1 MRTYSKEEVEKA
13 RAFLKEDGRKPTWF
27 RFDETLAEQFK
38 LIFETE
44 ERTDKNGNHT
54 GDRMT
59 ALSGAISGT
68 ILWGILEYFET
79 GEIPVFV
86 REAISENPN
95 KIVSRMLDGI
105 LQRGCEMVDNA
116 YVEYATKIQAG
127 SRGGIARA
135 ENFLKQLDD
144 AFSDDQTG
152 DILPAQE

>member
-1 MRTYSKEEVEKA
+1 
-13 RAFLKEDGRKPTWF
+13 
-27 RFDETLAEQFK
+27 
-38 LIFETE
+38 
-44 ERTDKNGNHT
+44 
-54 GDRMT
+54 
-59 ALSGAISGT
+59 
-68 ILWGILEYFET
+68 
-79 GEIPVFV
+79 
-86 REAISENPN
+86 
-95 KIVSRMLDGI
+95 MLDGI